1 MTLAWLVPMV
11 SAGVLGSVHCI
22 GMCGGLIAVAS
33 DGATGLKQR
42 FVVQAGYQ
50 VARLSS
56 YVTLGAVAGGL
67 GQALDLAG
75 QAAGLGK
82 AAAVLAGVTMSL
94 WGMLA
99 MLEATGALKRKLPGF
114 RLLPARALA
123 WLGNAQK
130 RPPLLRAVLLG
141 GASALLPCGFLYAFA
156 LAAAA
161 TASPLAGALVMAAL
175 WLGNLPALLGFG
187 LLLAGALSRLK
198 QHIPL
203 LSAASV
209 LLLGIFTLNS
219 RVNVPAFAVASITA
233 AMPARPAAALRAPSA
248 DECPC
253 HKKRHAP

>member
-1 MTLAWLVPMV
+1 VTLAWLVPMV
-11 SAGVLGSVHCI
+11 SAGLLGSAHCI

-50 VARLSS
+50 AARLSS
-56 YVTLGAVAGGL
+56 YVVLGAVAGGL
-67 GQALDLAG
+67 GRALDLAG

-114 RLLPARALA
+114 RLLPARAVA
-123 WLGNAQK
+123 WLGRARQ
-130 RPPLLRAVLLG
+130 RPPLTRAVLLG

-161 TASPLAGALVMAAL
+161 TGSPLGGALVMAAL

-198 QHIPL
+198 RHIPL

-209 LLLGIFTLNS
+209 LLLGVFTLNS
-219 RVNVPAFAVASITA
+219 RVNIPAFAMASVTDTLPAKATA
-233 AMPARPAAALRAPSA
+233 AVRAPSA
-248 DECPC
+248 DDCPC
-253 HKKRHAP
+253 HKKKHAP